1 VCENIGI
8 NCEGVLL
15 IKPDDKFILY
25 EFRYAEI
32 ESLLLDPSDSFITIN
47 LLRTTSAASE
57 QQRNHC
63 YVFETTQ
70 KQEIASLIVSYYPQ
84 LSTWIT
90 DSENQ
95 VKKSKGITNEDRVRL
110 HHTGN
115 NVFELINLP
124 EKIVLIILMIF
135 F

>member
-1 VCENIGI
+1 M
-8 NCEGVLL
+8 

-47 LLRTTSAASE
+47 LLRNVSAQQE
-57 QQRNHC
+57 QQRC

-70 KQEIASLIVSYYPQ
+70 KQEIASLIVSYFPQ

-90 DSENQ
+90 DNDNQ
-95 VKKSKGITNEDRVRL
+95 AKKSKGITNEDRVRL
-110 HHTGN
+110 HHTGTY
-115 NVFELINLP
+115 FT
-124 EKIVLIILMIF
+124 
-135 F
+135 